1 MKAWLSI
8 TLSGC
13 LVATASAAD
22 EPRSVVRFS
31 NNDSLPGSLH
41 SLTTERLVWDSPVLD
56 KPSPFLLEK
65 VLDLSLDA
73 EVPEVSARHE
83 ATVTLTNGD
92 VVRGQLA
99 GLPDGAVELDTSYAG
114 RLRFN
119 RLMVSDIRISE
130 RPDLLYRGPTGI
142 EDWKLSGARPAW
154 TYRNSSFRSSAAGSI
169 ARSMNLP
176 DECSIAFDV
185 EWRSALNLK
194 LVFFSDDLATDRPTN
209 GYELSIQKRFLYL
222 RNCKTQMSIGNSSN
236 AASLQQNEKARIEIR
251 SSLRS
256 GKTCVLVD
264 DVIVEV
270 WTDTEVATMKPG
282 RGVHFISQ
290 NESPMRVSRIEIA
303 GWDGHVDKLPEQ
315 PVPGF
320 PRFGRVDPEEKKP
333 GADEK
338 KEAGRMELRNGD
350 SITGEV
356 ISIEDGR
363 ILVKTPF
370 RDVTLPL
377 EALRVV
383 NLKPAELE
391 RCKRESGDVRAW
403 LPDGSSLVFRLDGV
417 GEGTLSGSSQNF
429 GTATF
434 RTKAFSRIEF
444 NIYEPDLEEVRLSN
458 RW

>member
-256 GKTCVLVD
+256 GKTCILVD
-264 DVIVEV
+264 DEIIEV
-270 WTDTEVATMKPG
+270 WTDPEVAKMKHA
-282 RGVHFISQ
+282 RGLHFISQ
-290 NESPMRVSRIEIA
+290 NESPLRVSRIEVA
-303 GWDGHVDKLPEQ
+303 GWDGHVDKLPDQ

-320 PRFGRVDPEEKKP
+320 PRFGRGGQEEKKEEEERP
-333 GADEK
+333 
-338 KEAGRMELRNGD
+338 KEGRMELRNGD

-356 ISIEDGR
+356 TGIEEGR

-370 RDVTLPL
+370 RDVRLPL
-377 EALRVV
+377 EALRSL
-383 NLKPAELE
+383 NLKPVELE
-391 RCKRESGDVRAW
+391 RCKRENGDVRAW
-403 LPDGSSLVFRLDGV
+403 LPDGSSLVFRLEGV
-417 GEGTLSGSSQNF
+417 GEGTLSGTSQNF
-429 GTATF
+429 GSATF
-434 RTKAFSRIEF
+434 KTDAFSRIEF
-444 NIYEPDLEEVRLSN
+444 NIYEPSLDEVRLSN
-458 RW
+458 SW